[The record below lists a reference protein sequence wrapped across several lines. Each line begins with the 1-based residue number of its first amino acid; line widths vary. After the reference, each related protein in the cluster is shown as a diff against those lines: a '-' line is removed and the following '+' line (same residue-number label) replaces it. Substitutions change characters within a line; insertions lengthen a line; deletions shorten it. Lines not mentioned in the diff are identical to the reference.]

1 MSQLSSTKKTWML
14 LNALFATN
22 YTLYLMLHLIRI
34 PIYPLPN
41 FVNILCLAS
50 SYAISLF
57 PHFSSIGEILS
68 QSNIYCIM
76 VFFTFP
82 HEALLLPFYLLSI
95 YHLSSF
101 VLSNKK
107 VFERT
112 AIYPVCVSLSV
123 YHIALGRL
131 ALFTE
136 VFTVPLS
143 FLMIFLRKSSLVTF
157 TALVAMVRQQYF
169 NNPSMRSVFGEMRV
183 SLDRWILSCPRDVQE
198 YYRRGRDFLV
208 STHSLKKLN

>member
-1 MSQLSSTKKTWML
+1 ML
-14 LNALFATN
+14 LNTLFAVN
-22 YTLYLMLHLIRI
+22 YTLYIVLHLIRI

-41 FVNILCLAS
+41 FVNILCLIS
-50 SYAISLF
+50 SYSISLL
-57 PHFSSIGEILS
+57 PHLSSMKEILS
-68 QSNIYCIM
+68 QPNIYCIT

-107 VFERT
+107 TFERT
-112 AIYPVCVSLSV
+112 SIYPICVSLSA
-123 YHIALGRL
+123 YHVTLGRL

-136 VFTVPLS
+136 VLAVPLS

-157 TALVAMVRQQYF
+157 TTFIAMVRQQYF
-169 NNPSMRSVFGEMRV
+169 NNPSMRSVFGEIRV
-183 SLDRWILSCPRDVQE
+183 SLDKWVLSCPRDVQE

-208 STHSLKKLN
+208 STHSAKKLN

>member
-1 MSQLSSTKKTWML
+1 MQRLNSTKKTWMM
-14 LNALFATN
+14 LNMLFGAN
-22 YTLYLMLHLIRI
+22 YTLYIILHLIRI

-41 FVNILCLAS
+41 FVNILCLIS
-50 SYAISLF
+50 SYSISLL

-68 QSNIYCIM
+68 QPNIYCIM
-76 VFFTFP
+76 VFLTFP
-82 HEALLLPFYLLSI
+82 HEILLLPFYLLSI

-107 VFERT
+107 IFERT
-112 AIYPVCVSLSV
+112 GIYPVCVSLSA
-123 YHIALGRL
+123 YHVSLGRL

-136 VFTVPLS
+136 ALAVPLS

-157 TALVAMVRQQYF
+157 TTFIAMVRQQYF

-183 SLDRWILSCPRDVQE
+183 SLDRWILNCPRDVQE
-198 YYRRGRDFLV
+198 YYRKGRDFLV
-208 STHSLKKLN
+208 STHSAKKLN